1 MAKERFQSILG
12 LRKGK
17 AIETVA
23 TLANKAL
30 ANWHMNHT
38 FGKLGYDHL
47 IVKQV
52 EKKGDK
58 FIPDEV
64 ASDKGQYAFK
74 EFFMDAFDWDA
85 VKERTVIGTLA
96 QFHEVVHSSGIKN
109 EKAVGKLQPIEIVR
123 TDDESNDV
131 VGARTYGVFSLDTP
145 IPFAKVQDTLQKA
158 IVDGL
163 SGEEV
168 GDYEEEEET
177 PVVETPVVEEP
188 VVEAPVAEEP
198 VVEAPVAE
206 EPVVETPVV
215 ETPAVETPVVETP
228 AVETPVVEEPVVET
242 PVVEEPAVETPAVVT
257 PVVEEPVVETP
268 VVEEPVEENNNEVIV
283 DFNDFE
289 DVSTPPGNNG
299 EEISVGDI
307 EIENFVEEQTEVPA
321 EGATGGEADDFNIED
336 ALAKLD

>member
-38 FGKLGYDHL
+38 FGKMGYDHL

-64 ASDKGQYAFK
+64 AGDKGQYAFK

-109 EKAVGKLQPIEIVR
+109 EKAVGKLHPIEIVR

-145 IPFAKVQDTLQKA
+145 IPLAKVQDTLQKA

-168 GDYEEEEET
+168 GDYEEEEE
-177 PVVETPVVEEP
+177 E
-188 VVEAPVAEEP
+188 
-198 VVEAPVAE
+198 
-206 EPVVETPVV
+206 
-215 ETPAVETPVVETP
+215 P

-242 PVVEEPAVETPAVVT
+242 PVVEETVVETPVVEEPVVETSVGEETVVET

-268 VVEEPVEENNNEVIV
+268 VVEETVVETPVVEEPVVETPVVEETAEGNNNEVIV

-289 DVSTPPGNNG
+289 EVSAPAGNNS

-307 EIENFVEEQTEVPA
+307 EIENFVEEQTAVPD

-336 ALAKLD
+336 ALAKLN